1 MLTFTLLFRI
11 QTIRMFDVGGQ
22 KGERRKWIQVF
33 DGISAILFLI
43 SASEFD
49 LMTRE
54 VAKQFSYEK
63 VYNQAGLRFSRSVS
77 VDKRK
82 NYRENRMLDSLR
94 LFQDIC
100 DSRFLEYC
108 GLICF
113 LNKQDQL
120 RDKIVNRKCNLSD
133 YFEDYASFE
142 YEPKVNWLAE
152 LSGSSDRRNHNL
164 RAYWRSRLKNG
175 SREGSINS
183 AVVLDQFGSTDVR
196 TQQRWSDVG
205 ESDSITSAA
214 ASLCPAS
221 AMASLGAVAMEAPTL
236 SLELEY
242 RKARNFIKNK
252 FVRVADQTAEKRHRK
267 QQGVYSS
274 ALNKKSVERECFFHY
289 TIATDTENI
298 RTVFDDVQVMIIL
311 NNINQTILN

>member
-1 MLTFTLLFRI
+1 
-11 QTIRMFDVGGQ
+11 MFDVGGQ
-22 KGERRKWIQVF
+22 KSERRKWIQVF

-54 VAKQFSYEK
+54 VSRQFSYEK
-63 VYNQAGLRFSRSVS
+63 VTSQAGLRFGRSVS
-77 VDKRK
+77 VDRRK

-100 DSRFLEYC
+100 ESRFLEFC

-120 RDKIVNRKCNLSD
+120 RDKIVNRKCSLSD
-133 YFEDYASFE
+133 YFEDYAAFD

-152 LSGSSDRRNHNL
+152 MSGSSDSGRRYANL
-164 RAYWRSRLKNG
+164 RTYWRSRYKSG
-175 SREGSINS
+175 SSREGSINS
-183 AVVLDQFGSTDVR
+183 QVVLDQLVQIDCR
-196 TQQRWSDVG
+196 TQHHHSSRPSDAG
-205 ESDSITSAA
+205 DGDSMSS
-214 ASLCPAS
+214 SL
-221 AMASLGAVAMEAPTL
+221 VAEQHTL

-242 RKARNFIKNK
+242 RKARNFIKSK
-252 FVRVADQTAEKRHRK
+252 FIRVAEQTNAKRFRK
-267 QQGVYSS
+267 QQGNYTS
-274 ALNKKSVERECFFHY
+274 AIHRKSIERECFFHY
-289 TIATDTENI
+289 TIATDTDNI
-298 RTVFDDVQVMIIL
+298 RTVFDDVQIMIIL